1 MTDATTSNL
10 LETITSLRM
19 AVGDGLND
27 EELTRFFLQEAFP
40 SEDGFTFV
48 CLCKG
53 WVTFRVPPQNLVRWY
68 PETGWIT
75 PAKEAIAR
83 SIAEE
88 CGLSLFE
95 PPDEK
100 FSYSPAESDGHHHLE
115 MSHESETVVIAHP
128 RYLKIRLLDSATQR
142 PLKLPKDL
150 LGRLAALYL
159 EHFAALYRT

>member
-1 MTDATTSNL
+1 MTDVITSNL
-10 LETITSLRM
+10 LDTITSLRM
-19 AVGDGLND
+19 SVGDGLTD
-27 EELTRFFLQEAFP
+27 EELTRLFLEEVFP

-53 WVTFRVPPQNLVRWY
+53 WATFRVPPQNLVRWY
-68 PETGWIT
+68 PEAGWIN

-83 SIAEE
+83 SIAQD
-88 CGLSLFE
+88 CGLSLSE

-100 FSYSPAESDGHHHLE
+100 FSFSPADSEAHHHLE

-128 RYLKIRLLDSATQR
+128 RYLKIRLFDSETHR
-142 PLKLPKDL
+142 PLPLPKDL
-150 LGRLAALYL
+150 LERLAALYL

>member
-1 MTDATTSNL
+1 MTDAIASNI

-27 EELTRFFLQEAFP
+27 EELTRLFLQEVFP

-48 CLCKG
+48 SLCKG
-53 WVTFRVPPQNLVRWY
+53 WVSFRVPPQNLTRWY
-68 PETGWIT
+68 PETGWIC

-83 SIAEE
+83 SIAQDY
-88 CGLSLFE
+88 GLSLFE

-100 FSYSPAESDGHHHLE
+100 FSFSPTDNDAHHHLE
-115 MSHESETVVIAHP
+115 MSDESETVVIAHP
-128 RYLKIRLLDSATQR
+128 RYLKIRLFDSKTQR
-142 PLKLPKDL
+142 PLPLPKDL
-150 LGRLAALYL
+150 LERLAALYL